1 MSSLFSALQKVTQD
15 TTIVPET
22 KIVIPKKK
30 EKQPQN
36 PLVETIV
43 ENIEEVIV
51 PQQLQNQ
58 KILQNSKT
66 EILPSYKAS
75 KTHEIFQVK
84 DKEVQVIK
92 SMRMLES
99 IVIQLKDYC
108 HDLGKITGKNIKEQD
123 VIALAL
129 TEFFENNK
137 L

>member
-15 TTIVPET
+15 TTIVPEPKVET
-22 KIVIPKKK
+22 PQKIVTKPV
-30 EKQPQN
+30 
-36 PLVETIV
+36 LETIV
-43 ENIEEVIV
+43 ESFDEVTV
-51 PQQLQNQ
+51 PAQLQDQ
-58 KILQNSKT
+58 KILQNSK
-66 EILPSYKAS
+66 ELILPAYKAS

-84 DKEVQVIK
+84 DKEVHMIK